1 MVNKVALLLSR
12 EESSMVSCWTNHLG
26 FSQISEDLWRIGTY
40 GYNWLGSIYDLVP
53 EDQLYD
59 EAGELIVPE
68 RWDGHKIIGLADGEY
83 LETDELVSSDYV
95 DFSAANIEIANL
107 FCDERGWSD
116 VAEFERAFLRVISEV
131 KPNQRLSK
139 YAEFKGRPIFRTGS
153 STNPSSSGLAELGI
167 YYSST
172 VTEIWAWDSELGSEC
187 VARLNANPDLK
198 SLVSAIATSDLFA
211 GPVDWENLSIKGI
224 DKSDGLLLALAWDG
238 EKSSKVVAKL
248 LALWPHEIVVKLLG
262 KNGIGAVCMSQIG
275 WDALELAGEID
286 VDLDDIKRMPIPV
299 DLDEDSVLNSITDAI
314 RRAATN
320 RRRRDSRL
328 RKKLAPFSA
337 QIDIMVA
344 AFLKDRLKGY
354 YPGAGY
360 VVPPSGGSSL
370 RKFLTDYVKTNKAL
384 PTGKVSVP
392 YARGEFSSSPQGSF
406 VVDFDE
412 LIKG

>member
-1 MVNKVALLLSR
+1 MDNKVALLLSR

-40 GYNWLGSIYDLVP
+40 GYNWLGSIYDLVS

-83 LETDELVSSDYV
+83 LETDELVSSDFV
-95 DFSAANIEIANL
+95 DFRPEEIDTARA
-107 FCDERGWSD
+107 FCVERGWSD
-116 VAEFERAFLRVISEV
+116 VGEFDRAFLRIISVV

-139 YAEFKGRPIFRTGS
+139 YAEFKGRPIFRTGF

-172 VTEIWAWDSELGSEC
+172 VTEIWAWGSESGSEC

-198 SLVSAIATSDLFA
+198 SLVSAIATRDMFVS
-211 GPVDWENLSIKGI
+211 PVDWENLSIKGI

-238 EKSSKVVAKL
+238 EESSKAAAKL
-248 LALWPHEIVVKLLG
+248 LALWPHEIVRKILG
-262 KNGIGAVCMSQIG
+262 KNGIGALAMSQIG
-275 WDALELAGEID
+275 WDALELASEID
-286 VDLDDIKRMPIPV
+286 VELDEIKRMPIPV
-299 DLDEDSVLNSITDAI
+299 NFDEDSVLKLITDAI

-320 RRRRDSRL
+320 SRRRDSRQ

-337 QIDIMVA
+337 HIDTILA

-360 VVPPSGGSSL
+360 VVPPSGGASL
-370 RKFLTDYVKTNKAL
+370 RKFLTDYVKANKAL

-392 YARGEFSSSPQGSF
+392 YNRGELSISLQGSF

>member
-1 MVNKVALLLSR
+1 MDSKVALLLSR

-26 FSQISEDLWRIGTY
+26 FSKISEDLWRIGTY

-59 EAGELIVPE
+59 EAGDLIVPE
-68 RWDGHKIIGLADGEY
+68 QWDGHKIIGLADGEY
-83 LETDELVSSDYV
+83 LEADELVSSDYV
-95 DFSAANIEIANL
+95 DFSPAEIETARD
-107 FCDERGWSD
+107 FCDERGWID
-116 VAEFERAFLRVISEV
+116 VEEFDRAFLRVISEV

-139 YAEFKGRPIFRTGS
+139 YAEFKGRPVLRTGY
-153 STNPSSSGLAELGI
+153 STNPSSSGSAELGI
-167 YYSST
+167 YFSAT
-172 VTEIWAWDSELGSEC
+172 VSEIWAWDSESGSEC
-187 VARLNANPDLK
+187 VASLKANPDLK
-198 SLVSAIATSDLFA
+198 SLVSATASVEQFV

-224 DKSDGLLLALAWDG
+224 DKSYGLLLALAWDG
-238 EKSSKVVAKL
+238 EESSKAVAKL

-262 KNGIGAVCMSQIG
+262 KNGIGAVGMSQIG

-286 VDLDDIKRMPIPV
+286 VDIDEIKRMPIPV
-299 DLDEDSVLNSITDAI
+299 NFDEDSVLKLITDAI

-320 RRRRDSRL
+320 SRRRDSRQ

-337 QIDIMVA
+337 HIDTMLA
-344 AFLKDRLKGY
+344 AFLKHRLKGY

-360 VVPPSGGSSL
+360 VVPPSGGASL

-392 YARGEFSSSPQGSF
+392 YAQVEFSSTPQESF